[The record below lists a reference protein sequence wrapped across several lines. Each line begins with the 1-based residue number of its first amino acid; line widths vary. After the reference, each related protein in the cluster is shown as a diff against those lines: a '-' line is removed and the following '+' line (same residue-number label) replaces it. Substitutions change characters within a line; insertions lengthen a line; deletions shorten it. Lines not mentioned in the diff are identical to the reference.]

1 MPTYEYE
8 CKRCGRIF
16 EVFQPIT
23 AHPKRTL
30 PVDCEECDNRAPVR
44 RLIGTGAGVI
54 FKGAGFYQTDYRSE
68 SYKKAAKADAEAAKP
83 KDKES
88 TGKADEKPTSAAG
101 PMDRSA
107 TKSGTA
113 PSRGKK
119 K

>member
-16 EVFQPIT
+16 ELFQPIT
-23 AHPKRTL
+23 AKPKRTL
-30 PVDCEECDNRAPVR
+30 AADCEECDNRAPVR

-88 TGKADEKPTSAAG
+88 TGKPGDKSTPTASKT
-101 PMDRSA
+101 DRSA
-107 TKSGTA
+107 ARSGA
-113 PSRGKK
+113 ESAGGKK
-119 K
+119 E

>member
-16 EVFQPIT
+16 ELFQPIT
-23 AHPKRTL
+23 AKPKRTL
-30 PVDCEECDNRAPVR
+30 AADCEECDNRAPVR

-68 SYKKAAKADAEAAKP
+68 SYKRAAKADAEAAKP

-88 TGKADEKPTSAAG
+88 TGKPGDKSARGPGKP
-101 PMDRSA
+101 DRSA
-107 TKSGTA
+107 ARSGA
-113 PSRGKK
+113 ESAGGKK
-119 K
+119 E